1 MEYNQKKFSKKINL
15 GNLIAHLVELE
26 STAAAK
32 VLNPTHASMS
42 PIFFIL
48 SKLSYQNKTL
58 SSFHLIKNHVKL
70 IYTSSSNKK
79 RNMVSTYSRQLKMW
93 LMKRVFGRESVNSA
107 AQCVLL

>member
-58 SSFHLIKNHVKL
+58 ESPLTLASFFFLHFFAV
-70 IYTSSSNKK
+70 
-79 RNMVSTYSRQLKMW
+79 VQ
-93 LMKRVFGRESVNSA
+93 FPFD
-107 AQCVLL
+107 